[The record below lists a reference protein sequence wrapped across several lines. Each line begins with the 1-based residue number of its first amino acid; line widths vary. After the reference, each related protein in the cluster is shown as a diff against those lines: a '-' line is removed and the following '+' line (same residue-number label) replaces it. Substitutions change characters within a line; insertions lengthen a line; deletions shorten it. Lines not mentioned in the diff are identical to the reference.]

1 MDRKIAMLL
10 AIISEWSELPFRSL
24 YLFSESSDL
33 VAEKRFQKQH
43 PFFSAVEEAKV
54 IKVLQQHIRQG
65 EVLQDGLY
73 VTDITIDGDIYYL
86 GLLSE
91 QPLDETHF
99 QLLRSFVQVVWR
111 EKQATAEMML
121 HNQYQKQMV
130 ETISEGFM
138 AIDKDGR
145 IAYLVSPEKVG
156 VF

>member
-1 MDRKIAMLL
+1 MIPQGCTVGGQLFESRSGQLFGYRK
-10 AIISEWSELPFRSL
+10 
-24 YLFSESSDL
+24 
-33 VAEKRFQKQH
+33 Q
-43 PFFSAVEEAKV
+43 
-54 IKVLQQHIRQG
+54 
-65 EVLQDGLY
+65 
-73 VTDITIDGDIYYL
+73 
-86 GLLSE
+86 
-91 QPLDETHF
+91 
-99 QLLRSFVQVVWR
+99 